1 MEENIEKIIQN
12 INQRSAVPRNS
23 NQQRINQR
31 DTGKRDKDNKT
42 INNRINS
49 RNIDGKNADRK
60 PVNNA
65 ARRRANRR
73 KRVIIAYTLRGIV
86 FLVAAG
92 MIFLMICGC
101 LYLRDLFCGKK
112 ETVEADNT
120 YLTANVN
127 YEAASGQAGNTVKDC
142 EDLIIALDAG
152 HGGNDGGTYSGD
164 ILEKDITLAVTE
176 YMKELLEQRG
186 ATVIMTRTTDEYI
199 SLDERA
205 NMANQSAAELFVS
218 IHCNSYED
226 DASIKGLECYYQK
239 DSAEGKKLAENIT
252 GALEVRGSIESRGA
266 KPENY
271 YVLKHTR
278 IPAVLIEL
286 GYLSNRSECQ
296 QLVSEEYQQKLAEEL
311 VESILQSR

>member
-1 MEENIEKIIQN
+1 MEENIEKIIEN
-12 INQRSAVPRNS
+12 INQRIAEPQNS
-23 NQQRINQR
+23 SQQRINQ
-31 DTGKRDKDNKT
+31 K
-42 INNRINS
+42 
-49 RNIDGKNADRK
+49 A
-60 PVNNA
+60 VNNA

-73 KRVIIAYTLRGIV
+73 KRVIIAYTLRVIV

-92 MIFLMICGC
+92 MIFLMVCGC
-101 LYLRDLFCGKK
+101 LYLRDLFRGKK
-112 ETVEADNT
+112 ESAEADNT
-120 YLTANVN
+120 YFTASVN

-152 HGGNDGGTYSGD
+152 HGGNDGGTFSGD

-186 ATVIMTRTTDEYI
+186 AAVIMTRTTDEYVG
-199 SLDERA
+199 LDERA

-226 DASIKGLECYYQK
+226 DTSIKGLECYYQK
-239 DSAEGKKLAENIT
+239 DSAEGKKLAENIV
-252 GALEVRGSIESRGA
+252 GALEAKGNVDSRGA

-271 YVLKHTR
+271 YVLKHTG

-286 GYLSNRSECQ
+286 GYLSNRSERQ
-296 QLVSEEYQQKLAEEL
+296 QLVSREYQQKLAEEL